1 MQFMEE
7 EKPSSAYTAG
17 EQKQSSRFSGK
28 HRNILA
34 TEVLP
39 AWSHCWKGA
48 FLPAIKKK

>member
-34 TEVLP
+34 T
-39 AWSHCWKGA
+39 
-48 FLPAIKKK
+48 